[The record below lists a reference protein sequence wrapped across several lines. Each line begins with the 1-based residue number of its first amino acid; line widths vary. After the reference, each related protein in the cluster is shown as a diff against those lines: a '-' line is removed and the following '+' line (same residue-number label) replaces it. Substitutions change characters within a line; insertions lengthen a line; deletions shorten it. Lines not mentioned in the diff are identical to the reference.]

1 MDKRLQ
7 KVRKRLF
14 DDFPFYAKSALKIR
28 TKEGAIQPL
37 VLNAAQRILDD
48 AVSKQ
53 VAAEG
58 KVRVIILK
66 ARQQGLSTYTG
77 GYLYHAVSQQPA
89 RKAMV
94 ITHHADSTRALFD
107 MTKRYHENCPEI
119 LRPHTKYSSRR
130 ELSFDVL
137 SSSFVVAT
145 AGGDSVGRGE
155 TLTHLHAS
163 ELAFWNK
170 STAADIWN
178 GLLKRFRIPKAQLY
192 SSKARQTA
200 SPGSSTTSGVVRP
213 QERTVSCRSSSRGS
227 RTLTTGSLYQLTSS
241 VP

>member
-14 DDFPFYAKSALKIR
+14 DDFPFYAQSALKIR

-107 MTKRYHENCPEI
+107 MTKRYHENCPGDTWATHQVFVTTRNCHSMFWI
-119 LRPHTKYSSRR
+119 VIFRGCDSWRR
-130 ELSFDVL
+130 
-137 SSSFVVAT
+137 
-145 AGGDSVGRGE
+145 
-155 TLTHLHAS
+155 
-163 ELAFWNK
+163 
-170 STAADIWN
+170 
-178 GLLKRFRIPKAQLY
+178 
-192 SSKARQTA
+192 
-200 SPGSSTTSGVVRP
+200 
-213 QERTVSCRSSSRGS
+213 
-227 RTLTTGSLYQLTSS
+227 
-241 VP
+241 